1 MPLASHIGVIALRLQ
16 QACEGNDFVIQHSL
30 VMVVGLLL
38 IRKLFREIGHTI
50 PMTIYAGAQLPA
62 VW

>member
-1 MPLASHIGVIALRLQ
+1 
-16 QACEGNDFVIQHSL
+16 
-30 VMVVGLLL
+30 MVVGLLL